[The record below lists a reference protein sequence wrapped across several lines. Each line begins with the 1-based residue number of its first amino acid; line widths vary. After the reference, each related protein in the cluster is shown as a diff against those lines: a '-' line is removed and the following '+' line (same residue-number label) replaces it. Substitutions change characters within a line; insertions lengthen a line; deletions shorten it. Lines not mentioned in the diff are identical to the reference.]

1 MMILL
6 NNISGMECLS
16 RPDSTH
22 VRLVAFNNAA
32 KNTQSSICSYL
43 VLLFT
48 KHTLSHYRPASY
60 HLAMASYAS
69 CRANSFSFAIYHS
82 RAYWPGCFSPGI
94 VSSGKS
100 AVTFF
105 LAKEKIP
112 GSSLYSLDEFFY
124 WRGDR
129 ARKSP
134 ENKFLGYCC

>member
-1 MMILL
+1 
-6 NNISGMECLS
+6 MECFS

-22 VRLVAFNNAA
+22 IRLVAFKDTA
-32 KNTQSSICSYL
+32 KSSQSSICSYL

-48 KHTLSHYRPASY
+48 EHTLSHYRLASY

-69 CRANSFSFAIYHS
+69 CSANSA
-82 RAYWPGCFSPGI
+82 G
-94 VSSGKS
+94 
-100 AVTFF
+100 TFF

-112 GSSLYSLDEFFY
+112 GSSLDYLDEFFY
-124 WRGDR
+124 WCGDR